1 LAAFK
6 SVFELSSPAHGAI
19 QQSFKFKLL
28 KKSDSYERFVGRR
41 DEFFEAIQGNSR
53 YAAFKDKYVSGF
65 DSLSKLNKASFD
77 IDEYE
82 FGDLERDVRREL
94 FYDEFFGGKIT
105 LGEVFKYYDY
115 LSEKTNFITMHKTK
129 GSGIENVLVVADEFF
144 WRDYKFANVF
154 SRGDVTSE
162 NRKIMYVACSRAIK
176 NLTCVR
182 IMSTEESLSIKDY
195 FNEIVCVRLD

>member
-1 LAAFK
+1 MAAFK
-6 SVFELSSPAHGAI
+6 GVFELNSPAYRAI
-19 QQSFKFKLL
+19 HEAFKLKLL
-28 KKSDSYERFVGRR
+28 KQSDSYERFVRRR
-41 DEFFEAIQGNSR
+41 DDFFEGTKGNRR
-53 YAAFKDKYVSGF
+53 YAAFKDQYVSGF
-65 DSLSKLNKASFD
+65 DSLSKLNKSGFD

-82 FGDLERDVRREL
+82 FGDLERDVRQEM
-94 FYDEFFGGKIT
+94 FYDEYFGNKIT

-144 WRDYKFANVF
+144 WRDYKFGNVF
-154 SRGDVTSE
+154 SQGDITSE

-182 IMSTEESLSIKDY
+182 IMGTEESSSIKDY
-195 FNEIVCVRLD
+195 FNEIEYVHLD